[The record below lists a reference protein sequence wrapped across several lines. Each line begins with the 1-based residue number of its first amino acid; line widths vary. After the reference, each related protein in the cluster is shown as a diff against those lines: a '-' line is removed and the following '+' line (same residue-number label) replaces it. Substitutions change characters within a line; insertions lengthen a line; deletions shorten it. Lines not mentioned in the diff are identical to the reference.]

1 MLRKRLLFLSLASL
15 ASIAALIAWGFA
27 PADATPASA
36 SAAPA
41 EIRTTQI
48 TSELPPDA
56 TPACALASS
65 AKNRAIISA
74 TSAQNPCVIQASVNP
89 PILSGTPA
97 SPASVRVTWSI
108 TNVPTCYR
116 LVSKTITFTITRNN
130 APNIVRV
137 VNAPGTGTS
146 GSTSVSL
153 SDLGQNLPAA
163 ERINGIIVEVRQ
175 TAEPED
181 PIKARTFSSS
191 ATF

>member
-1 MLRKRLLFLSLASL
+1 L
-15 ASIAALIAWGFA
+15 
-27 PADATPASA
+27 
-36 SAAPA
+36 
-41 EIRTTQI
+41 
-48 TSELPPDA
+48 
-56 TPACALASS
+56 
-65 AKNRAIISA
+65 
-74 TSAQNPCVIQASVNP
+74 QNPCVIQATVNP
-89 PILSGTPA
+89 PILSGSPA
-97 SPASVRVTWSI
+97 SPTSARVTWSI

-137 VNAPGTGTS
+137 VNAPGTATS
-146 GSTSVSL
+146 GSTSVTL

>member
-15 ASIAALIAWGFA
+15 TSIAALTAWGLA
-27 PADATPASA
+27 PTDTTPASA

-41 EIRTTQI
+41 ETRATKI

-56 TPACALASS
+56 TPACALAQSVQTRALLPTSS
-65 AKNRAIISA
+65 
-74 TSAQNPCVIQASVNP
+74 TQNPCVIQATVDP
-89 PILSGTPA
+89 PRLNGTSA
-97 SPASVRVTWSI
+97 SPTSVSVTWRI

-116 LVSKTITFTITRNN
+116 LKDKTITLTMTRVN
-130 APNIVRV
+130 APNIVRI
-137 VNAPGTGTS
+137 VNAPGTATS
-146 GSTSVSL
+146 GTTTVNL
-153 SDLGQNLPAA
+153 LLGQNLPVA

-181 PIKARTFSSS
+181 PIKARTFSNS